1 MYTFF
6 GTIIKILDNNEL
18 KKNKLK
24 IYITYNI
31 IIYYYNSNLNYPVNR
46 SVST

>member
-6 GTIIKILDNNEL
+6 GIIIKILDNNEL

-24 IYITYNI
+24 IYITYN
-31 IIYYYNSNLNYPVNR
+31 R
-46 SVST
+46 

>member
-24 IYITYNI
+24 IYITYN
-31 IIYYYNSNLNYPVNR
+31 R
-46 SVST
+46 

>member
-6 GTIIKILDNNEL
+6 GTIIMILDNNEL

-24 IYITYNI
+24 IYITYN
-31 IIYYYNSNLNYPVNR
+31 R
-46 SVST
+46 